1 MRNITVS
8 AYSAERLQE
17 KLNVCLSRVDT
28 YRERITHMEYS
39 TNYDDKV
46 KETVFSVCIILK

>member
-17 KLNVCLSRVDT
+17 KLNACLSKVDT
-28 YRERITHMEYS
+28 CCERIIHMEYS

-46 KETVFSVCIILK
+46 KETVFSICIILE